1 MSTSPSP
8 SSQQPETRQGAQ
20 ASSGGARKSSGD
32 GKKRADAPGAAMSG
46 MTETMQAAG
55 DGLWRSS
62 RAFSEEAAHFAAR
75 RAERYHD
82 YFEDLACCQ
91 TPTDA
96 MHAATRAAQTFMQDY
111 IDEFSRMSEMAM
123 SSMQD
128 VSAAAQHEKD

>member
-1 MSTSPSP
+1 MSTSSH
-8 SSQQPETRQGAQ
+8 QTETRQS
-20 ASSGGARKSSGD
+20 ASSTSGGGAHKSAGD
-32 GKKRADAPGAAMSG
+32 GKKRKDSPGAAMTG
-46 MTETMQAAG
+46 MAETMQAAG
-55 DGLWRSS
+55 DGMWKSS

-123 SSMQD
+123 SSMQE
-128 VSAAAQHEKD
+128 VSARAKPGEN